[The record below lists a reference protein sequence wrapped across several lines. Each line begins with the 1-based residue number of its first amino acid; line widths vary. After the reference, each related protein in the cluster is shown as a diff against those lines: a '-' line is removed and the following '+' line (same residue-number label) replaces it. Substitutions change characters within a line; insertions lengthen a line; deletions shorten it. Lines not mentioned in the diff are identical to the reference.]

1 MNLHLLFK
9 RSRKMF
15 VQLAPALALSML
27 MQPIAHAAKPAELL
41 AAYEAQAKAPG
52 SPERGQR
59 LFTTNFGREM
69 GFSCSSC
76 HGPVPVKTGRDQ
88 VTDKPI
94 KPLAPAA
101 NPARFTDKVKVE
113 NEFRLNC
120 RDVVGREC
128 TAGEKADL
136 LSWLISLQP

>member
-1 MNLHLLFK
+1 MKLHPLCKL
-9 RSRKMF
+9 SRKLF
-15 VQLAPALALSML
+15 VQFGSVLALCALALPVA
-27 MQPIAHAAKPAELL
+27 QAATPAELL
-41 AAYEAQAKAPG
+41 AGFEAQAKAPG

-76 HGPVPVKTGRDQ
+76 HGPVPVKAGRDQ
-88 VTDKPI
+88 VTEKSI

-101 NPARFTDKVKVE
+101 NPARFTDKSTVE
-113 NEFRLNC
+113 NAFRLNC

-128 TAGEKADL
+128 TAAEKADL
-136 LSWLISLQP
+136 LSWLITLKP